1 MDITIDNWIG
11 IIEVD
16 DFSPLNRGDIAF
28 TTALRNAVVDLSDN
42 DFVKVIVLRSRGD
55 FAPAQLAPDP
65 DPALIFTDWS
75 RTVSGASALYQS
87 MTFSKK
93 VILTEVAGE
102 CSGAGSLLVLSSDL
116 TVAAHDATFASP
128 FAEHPEAN
136 FVLAALTIRLNRAKA
151 WLIRDYAIDAAQADA
166 FGLVNR
172 VVDRDRLASA
182 ALDMAA
188 SAALMPLDGVVM
200 TKMLQ
205 QAVLDASGVGREFDM
220 ASFYS
225 AGLLVSHGETHE

>member
-1 MDITIDNWIG
+1 MDITIKNWVG
-11 IIEVD
+11 VIEVD
-16 DFSPLNRGDIAF
+16 DFSPLSRGDAAF
-28 TTALRNAVVDLSDN
+28 AAELRNAVVDLSDD
-42 DFVKVIVLRSRGD
+42 DFVKVIILRARGD
-55 FAPAQLAPDP
+55 FAPFQPAPDP
-65 DPALIFTDWS
+65 DPAVIFTEWS
-75 RTVSGASALYQS
+75 RNFAGAAALYQS

-102 CSGAGSLLVLSSDL
+102 CAGAGSLLVLSSDL
-116 TVAAHDATFASP
+116 TVAASDALFASP
-128 FAEHPEAN
+128 FADHPEAN

-151 WLIRDYAIDAAQADA
+151 WVIRDYAIDAAQADA
-166 FGLVNR
+166 FGLINR
-172 VVDRDRLASA
+172 VVDREDLSA
-182 ALDMAA
+182 TALGMAA

-225 AGLLVSHGETHE
+225 AGLLVSHGETNE